1 MTASI
6 TSTEFGRA
14 FTPRERNRIWPHL
27 ALRRR
32 SADHPMAM
40 FAVVAGAALI
50 SMAFTPS
57 SGPAFASFNQPAKIG
72 DEVKTTTKTSRL
84 PLRGSDSACRGQAW
98 GAESYDCLVQIA
110 RDSGKSETVR
120 VRRLALAGSLA
131 DTSAVF

>member
-6 TSTEFGRA
+6 TITEFDRA
-14 FTPRERNRIWPHL
+14 FTPRERNRIWPRL

-40 FAVVAGAALI
+40 FAAVAGAALI

-72 DEVKTTTKTSRL
+72 DEVRTTTKTSRL
-84 PLRGSDSACRGQAW
+84 PLRESDSACRGQAW
-98 GAESYDCLVQIA
+98 GSESYDCLVQIA
-110 RDSGKSETVR
+110 RDAGKGDTIR
-120 VRRLALAGSLA
+120 VRRLALAGPLA

>member
-6 TSTEFGRA
+6 TTTEFDRS
-14 FTPRERNRIWPHL
+14 FTPRERSRVWPRL

-32 SADHPMAM
+32 SAEHPMAM

-50 SMAFTPS
+50 SMAFSPS

-72 DEVKTTTKTSRL
+72 DEVKTTDKTSRL
-84 PLRGSDSACRGQAW
+84 PLRESDNACRGQAW
-98 GAESYDCLVQIA
+98 GSESYDCLVQIA
-110 RDSGKSETVR
+110 REAGKSDTVK

-131 DTSAVF
+131 NSSTVF